1 MSDKEMHKNSQ
12 TRLGRIGRVRITI
25 ACPNCG
31 SLVHIKM
38 LNRISTRIFEQYGQC
53 ANVTC
58 GWTGVIASETVRTIT
73 MPTVIKGDVPPKMDA
88 KDIENLQ
95 ADGQLFL

>member
-1 MSDKEMHKNSQ
+1 MNDKKLHQNSQ
-12 TRLGRIGRVRITI
+12 TRLGRIGRVRITV

-38 LNRISTRIFEQYGQC
+38 LNRISARVFEQYGQC

-73 MPTVIKGDVPPKMDA
+73 MPTVIMGDVPPIMGA
-88 KDIENLQ
+88 SEIENLQ
-95 ADGQLFL
+95 ADGQLFV